1 MNIMVDIETL
11 GTNEDSV
18 ILQIG
23 AVAFDKYNENSTDH
37 FEGSFVV
44 DLEVSDQI
52 RSYKRTVDNE
62 TLIWWLDVVDPA
74 ARVSVLQ
81 RDSYTGLVCSTY
93 NALEDFNT
101 FVSMHKY
108 ERDNFIWSNS
118 PSFDLAIIKHA
129 MRQCDIKPVWNHW
142 DERDVRTMHHINRT
156 LNLGINKKI
165 DGVAHNAFD
174 DAKGQAMYVMQIQD
188 TLDKMQSESIKYIK
202 PYTIN
207 HFGTSSKHWNQKTS
221 NNTQDVF

>member
-23 AVAFDKYNENSTDH
+23 AVAFDGYSKNEADPLYHCFLTDL
-37 FEGSFVV
+37 S
-44 DLEVSDQI
+44 VSDQI
-52 RSYKRTVDNE
+52 RTYKRTVDNE
-62 TLIWWLDVVDPA
+62 TLIWWMDIVGPD
-74 ARVSVLQ
+74 ARTSVLH
-81 RDSYTGLVCSTY
+81 RDSYTGLVCSAY

-101 FVSMHKY
+101 FVSMNKD
-108 ERDNFIWSNS
+108 ETDNFIWSNS

-142 DERDVRTMHHINRT
+142 DERDVRTMHHLNKT
-156 LNLGINKKI
+156 LKLGLNKKI
-165 DGVAHNAFD
+165 EGVAHNALD
-174 DAKGQAMYVMQIQD
+174 DAKGQAIYVMQIQD
-188 TLDKMQSESIKYIK
+188 CLKKMKNSWIQHEAK

-207 HFGTSSKHWNQKTS
+207 TVDTSSIHPQQNLA
-221 NNTQDVF
+221 